1 LHLTLRNTCLEALS
15 VAGVVAVSGADTSY
29 NSDRYRRLLAQAND
43 ETKRLAFI
51 HLLIEEKA
59 KDRLANYRLR
69 SRPPGLDKTAAPS
82 QRKR

>member
-1 LHLTLRNTCLEALS
+1 LHLTLRNTYLKALS
-15 VAGVVAVSGADTSY
+15 VAGVVAVSEADTSY
-29 NSDRYRRLLAQAND
+29 NSDRYRKLLAEAND

-59 KDRLANYRLR
+59 KERLANHRLR
-69 SRPPGLDKTAAPS
+69 SRPPGLDKMAALS